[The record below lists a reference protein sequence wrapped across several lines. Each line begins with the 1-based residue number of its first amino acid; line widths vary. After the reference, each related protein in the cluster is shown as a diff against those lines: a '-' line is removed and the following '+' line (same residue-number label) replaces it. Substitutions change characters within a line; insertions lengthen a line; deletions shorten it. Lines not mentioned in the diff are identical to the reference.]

1 MQRSHTMT
9 KLTFAFAPPAIMALL
24 ILGCASFN
32 ESPSEVPDETPI
44 EYYGLLRDDTGM
56 PAELPRGTPI
66 GHDEIPDT
74 MRTRHAIPDD
84 ASVERYGDELDN
96 AQYRVQHADGTVYVI
111 GPY

>member
-1 MQRSHTMT
+1 MT
-9 KLTFAFAPPAIMALL
+9 RLTVAFAMPVIMALL

-32 ESPSEVPDETPI
+32 ESPSEVPDETPV

-56 PAELPRGTPI
+56 PTELPRGTPI
-66 GHDEIPDT
+66 GHDEIPDA
-74 MRTRHAIPDD
+74 MRTLIPDD

-111 GPY
+111 GPC